1 MKRIVSMIVLVYCH
15 VVASGQSDTNYASR
29 AVSAGWMPDGRS
41 VLISIVKYHRTDQ
54 KAPFFSKTFQYQIAS
69 KQILPLLKNASNLA
83 PSPGGKKIGF
93 LKRNDNKR
101 NDIYLFDLATK
112 KETLFYTDTLR
123 KNSLKWS
130 PDGKNL
136 VYNISTGAGP
146 SATIEICVLNTAT
159 KQMKQ
164 ITHSGKDKS
173 YDPNWSP
180 DSRRIVYYVEKG
192 DNHDQIWLTDLDGS
206 FHTNLT
212 NDTATHNYFP
222 SWFDDNTI
230 LYTQEPGT
238 IMVMNA
244 DGRYKK
250 RIEGI
255 NNDQAK
261 YNAKAEKFIYV
272 NTEAENTVILFDART
287 KQKTI
292 LLDGTKMIDK
302 F

>member
-1 MKRIVSMIVLVYCH
+1 MIIVVYCY
-15 VVASGQSDTNYASR
+15 VFASGQSDTNYASR
-29 AVSAGWMPDGRS
+29 AVSAVWMPDGRS
-41 VLISIVKYHRTDQ
+41 VLISIVKYHKTDQ
-54 KAPFFSKTFQYQIAS
+54 RAPFFSKTFQYEIAS
-69 KQILPLLKNASNLA
+69 KQILPLLENASNLA
-83 PSPGGKKIGF
+83 PSPNGKKIAF

-130 PDGKNL
+130 PDGKKF
-136 VYNISTGAGP
+136 VYNISTGTGP
-146 SATIEICVLNTAT
+146 SATLEICVLNIAT

-164 ITHSGKDKS
+164 ITNSGKDRA
-173 YDPNWSP
+173 YDPNWGP
-180 DSRRIVYYVEKG
+180 DSRQIVYYVEKG
-192 DNHDQIWLTDLDGS
+192 DNHDQILLTDLDGS

-222 SWFDDNTI
+222 SWFDDTTI
-230 LYTQEPGT
+230 LYTQDPGI
-238 IMVMNA
+238 IMMMNA
-244 DGRYKK
+244 DGSNK
-250 RIEGI
+250 RKIDGI

-261 YNAKAEKFIYV
+261 YNPKAGKFIYV
-272 NTEAENTVILFDART
+272 NTETENTVILFDART

-292 LLDGTKMIDK
+292 LLDGTKMIGK